1 MLKYSPSFRCGG
13 FSYDKN
19 TYNCTII
26 GIPEAMMFIP
36 EDAVKVIHSDSEAY
50 FHKVKTLEIK
60 KIVVVEIT
68 KLYFFFKNCGGHK
81 SFLWDH

>member
-1 MLKYSPSFRCGG
+1 MR
-13 FSYDKN
+13 
-19 TYNCTII
+19 
-26 GIPEAMMFIP
+26 FIP

-68 KLYFFFKNCGGHK
+68 KLYFFLKK
-81 SFLWDH
+81 I

>member
-1 MLKYSPSFRCGG
+1 MDMLKYCPYFRCGG

-26 GIPEAMMFIP
+26 GIPEAMRFIP

-60 KIVVVEIT
+60 KDCSCRD
-68 KLYFFFKNCGGHK
+68 N
-81 SFLWDH
+81 